1 MHSARS
7 VLYSMLKGDIIWPQS
22 RRFKT
27 KTSWEPIGFFS
38 ECLCNASRFDL
49 MLGFFSSSAISIL
62 ADGFAT
68 FLHNGGRMRLIINDI
83 LTEAD
88 KEAIEK
94 GEGHSLLSDAYDLSN
109 IEALRNTLS
118 ERDRHFFNCL
128 SWLIRNSKIDIKI
141 IAPVSGEGI
150 AHTKCGIFSDGI
162 SKVAF
167 DGSVNFTRTA
177 LIENKESLTASC
189 SWDGDVEIA
198 KICDIESEF
207 KRTFDGK
214 DESVRYLDAADV
226 RTRISSSFQ
235 DKELLDL
242 LNDEARLIERQTK
255 DSSLPVSVKM
265 ALEKAKEKVQRAISK
280 YQTASPFEVKT
291 EGPHF
296 PYPSGPRDYQKTA
309 FDNWKSNGQKGLF
322 AMATGTGKTITSL
335 NCLFEIYKHAG
346 YYKALILVPTVTLV
360 DQWEQECKKFGFNN
374 IIKVCSRNK
383 QWKNDID
390 RLKATEILSTGRL
403 LSYVIIGTYASYGK
417 TDVFHELNEFSRKQ
431 VLLIADEAHNMGA
444 PSILHKLVGI
454 PYLRRI
460 GLSATP
466 ERQFD
471 ETGNKKIREFFGAE
485 DGYTYEYS
493 MEEAIHNH
501 VLCEYYYYPHI
512 VRLTDAEMEEYVK
525 ISARLAKMY
534 NFSKESFD
542 KDDDLLT
549 MLLIKRKRIIHK
561 ASRKLEVF
569 KSILRERIAEKGDLS
584 YTLVY
589 VPEGNFPDTYAADT
603 YGTHDFIK
611 DDPESEHL
619 IDEYT
624 QAIRETGERIT
635 VKQFTSQSSDREQ
648 TLRDFADG
656 HLQVLTSMKCLDEGV
671 DVPRSELAIFCA
683 STGNPRQFIQRR
695 GRILRTHPDKEYAT
709 IHDLI
714 VIPEVNPESECYR
727 MERNMVRT
735 ELSRVRNFAL
745 LSRNVDYTV
754 LALDQTLDYYKL
766 SLF

>member
-1 MHSARS
+1 MRSARIVS
-7 VLYSMLKGDIIWPQS
+7 YSMLKGDIIWPQS

-88 KEAIEK
+88 KKAIEK
-94 GEGHSLLSDAYDLSN
+94 GDGHSLLSDVYDLSN

-118 ERDRHFFNCL
+118 ERDRHFFNCI

-214 DESVRYLDAADV
+214 DESVRYLDATDV

-280 YQTASPFEVKT
+280 YQAASSVEVKAD
-291 EGPHF
+291 GPHF

-346 YYKALILVPTVTLV
+346 YYKALGYACRSV
-360 DQWEQECKKFGFNN
+360 
-374 IIKVCSRNK
+374 
-383 QWKNDID
+383 
-390 RLKATEILSTGRL
+390 
-403 LSYVIIGTYASYGK
+403 GT
-417 TDVFHELNEFSRKQ
+417 
-431 VLLIADEAHNMGA
+431 
-444 PSILHKLVGI
+444 
-454 PYLRRI
+454 
-460 GLSATP
+460 
-466 ERQFD
+466 
-471 ETGNKKIREFFGAE
+471 
-485 DGYTYEYS
+485 
-493 MEEAIHNH
+493 
-501 VLCEYYYYPHI
+501 
-512 VRLTDAEMEEYVK
+512 
-525 ISARLAKMY
+525 
-534 NFSKESFD
+534 
-542 KDDDLLT
+542 
-549 MLLIKRKRIIHK
+549 
-561 ASRKLEVF
+561 
-569 KSILRERIAEKGDLS
+569 
-584 YTLVY
+584 
-589 VPEGNFPDTYAADT
+589 
-603 YGTHDFIK
+603 
-611 DDPESEHL
+611 
-619 IDEYT
+619 
-624 QAIRETGERIT
+624 
-635 VKQFTSQSSDREQ
+635 
-648 TLRDFADG
+648 
-656 HLQVLTSMKCLDEGV
+656 
-671 DVPRSELAIFCA
+671 
-683 STGNPRQFIQRR
+683 
-695 GRILRTHPDKEYAT
+695 
-709 IHDLI
+709 
-714 VIPEVNPESECYR
+714 
-727 MERNMVRT
+727 
-735 ELSRVRNFAL
+735 RV
-745 LSRNVDYTV
+745 
-754 LALDQTLDYYKL
+754 
-766 SLF
+766 